1 MSTHIEEH
9 NRFLFL
15 ERVFVILALFFFLG
29 AVLPLLENPNDSAG
43 IAVQTDP
50 VVLFI
55 QLAIYLFGLM
65 FLFTVRRG
73 VARALL
79 TNPLLSLILVL
90 AVASTAWSPVP
101 DLTLRRA
108 LSLIIVTMF
117 ALYLGIRYTPPEI
130 LRLFAYVLLLAVL
143 LNVIFVF
150 LIPSYGV
157 ESQANHGAWRGAF
170 LQKNIFARYMVI
182 AAVTFIYLKPK
193 SFKELG
199 MKVSGLVLAPI
210 LVIGSIS
217 VGSYVMAAFAMLLI
231 PSLKAFRLPIK
242 RLLPVGISLSILT
255 TGVLILVRM
264 NAHMLLSLLGRSAT
278 LTGRVPLWHI
288 LLKRLSYEPVL
299 GYGVN
304 GFWSTQGTDVWTSLN
319 LPHMMAAHAHN
330 GYLDLSLELGA
341 LGLGVFLVNSVLVLW
356 RCMVLIATE
365 RTREAEWPFLLIV
378 LILGFNCFES
388 DLLHQNGILWIAYV
402 ALAVSTQR
410 AIRHR
415 LHQPSTLKLH
425 MSTAVESV
433 ACVQ

>member
-1 MSTHIEEH
+1 MTTHIEEH
-9 NRFLFL
+9 NWFLFL
-15 ERVFVILALFFFLG
+15 ERVFVISALFFFLG
-29 AVLPLLENPNDSAG
+29 AVLPVLENPNDSAG

-90 AVASTAWSPVP
+90 AVASAAWSPVP

-130 LRLFAYVLLLAVL
+130 LRLFGYVLFLAVL

-157 ESQANHGAWRGAF
+157 ESQANQGAWRGAF

-193 SFKELG
+193 SLKELG

-242 RLLPVGISLSILT
+242 RLLPVGILLSILT

-264 NAHMLLSLLGRSAT
+264 NAA
-278 LTGRVPLWHI
+278 
-288 LLKRLSYEPVL
+288 KRL
-299 GYGVN
+299 
-304 GFWSTQGTDVWTSLN
+304 
-319 LPHMMAAHAHN
+319 
-330 GYLDLSLELGA
+330 
-341 LGLGVFLVNSVLVLW
+341 
-356 RCMVLIATE
+356 
-365 RTREAEWPFLLIV
+365 
-378 LILGFNCFES
+378 
-388 DLLHQNGILWIAYV
+388 
-402 ALAVSTQR
+402 
-410 AIRHR
+410 
-415 LHQPSTLKLH
+415 
-425 MSTAVESV
+425 
-433 ACVQ
+433 